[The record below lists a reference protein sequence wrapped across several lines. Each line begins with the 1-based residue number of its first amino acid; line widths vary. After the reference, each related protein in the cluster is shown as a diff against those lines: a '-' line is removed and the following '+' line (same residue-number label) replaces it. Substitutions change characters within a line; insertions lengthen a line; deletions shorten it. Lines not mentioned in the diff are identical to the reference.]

1 MFDDEMPPALPD
13 GYICEPGTVPGWLNE
28 EGLPTSCVGDD
39 PMVEPEPEEDIPVEL
54 PLVEP
59 LTEEVVEPVA
69 PIVEAPAQVVE
80 EVVVVTSEPIPGV
93 DVLAETGLESD
104 VLLVTF
110 FGVAILIAGVV
121 AKIKSA

>member
-59 LTEEVVEPVA
+59 LPEEVAEPVA
-69 PIVEAPAQVVE
+69 PIVEAPAPVVE
-80 EVVVVTSEPIPGV
+80 EVVVTSEPIPGV
-93 DVLAETGLESD
+93 DVLAETGPESD
-104 VLLVTF
+104 VLLGAF
-110 FGVAILIAGVV
+110 FGVAILIAGIV